1 MRPSLQLYWRLLV
14 RYLRPQ
20 LGQTLLLLLIL
31 CINIL
36 LQLINPLIM
45 RRFLDS
51 ALAGEAMELLT
62 RLALL
67 FIGIAAV
74 QQVAA
79 VSSTVLAENVGWRAT
94 NALRRDLAR
103 HCLRLDLTFHQRHT
117 PGEMI
122 ERIDGDI
129 NALTRFFAQ
138 LVVQLFG
145 NGLLLIGVLA
155 VLLREDMR
163 VGAAMGAFA
172 VITLLVLARLRN
184 LAVPHWQRSREASA
198 RFFGFVE
205 ERLAGTEDI
214 RASNARV
221 FTLFRFHQLLRT
233 FWRTTIRA
241 ELLGFSMINIAWFLF
256 SVGGAVAFVMGA
268 SLYFSGALT
277 IGTVYLIFHY
287 ANLISQPIERIA
299 QEFEQFQR
307 AGAGIARIQELFAT
321 ESRLAE
327 TPAAAGE
334 GESAQGRA
342 GPAGALAVEFEQVR
356 FAYPTDAPPEETTA
370 GLGQFALD
378 GFQLRL
384 EPNEVLGLLGR
395 TGSGKTTLA
404 RLLLRLY
411 DVDSGRVLVAGRDV
425 RRWPLQQLRAQVG
438 MVTQNVQLFQAS
450 IRDNLTFFDRS
461 VPDARIWEA
470 IDTLGLTEWYAS
482 LGDGLDAQ
490 LQIGSG
496 GLSAGESQLVA
507 FTRIFLRN
515 PGVIVLDEASSRL
528 DPATEAFLERAVT
541 RLLSSR
547 TGILIAHRLS
557 TVQRADR
564 IVIVENGEIREQG
577 ARGALAA
584 DPASHY
590 YRLLQL
596 GIEDMGVEEL
606 GMEELSAGEPDR

>member
-1 MRPSLQLYWRLLV
+1 MRPSAQLFLRLLT

-20 LGQTLLLLLIL
+20 LGQTLLLLFVLSA
-31 CINIL
+31 NIL

-51 ALAGEAMELLT
+51 ALAGGSMESLT

-79 VSSTVLAENVGWRAT
+79 VTSAVLAENVGWRAT

-103 HCLRLDLTFHQRHT
+103 HCLRLDLSFHQQHT

-145 NGLLLIGVLA
+145 NGLLLIGVMV

-163 VGAAMGAFA
+163 VGAAIGIFV

-184 LAVPHWQRSREASA
+184 LAVPHWQLSREASA

-214 RASNARV
+214 RASNART

-233 FWRTTIRA
+233 FWQTTIRA

-256 SVGGAVAFVMGA
+256 SVGGAIVFVLGA

-287 ANLISQPIERIA
+287 ANLISQPIEQIA
-299 QEFEQFQR
+299 REFEQFQR
-307 AGAGIARIQELFAT
+307 AGAGIARIQELFTT

-327 TPAAAGE
+327 APATPAGATCPPGSD
-334 GESAQGRA
+334 GSGL
-342 GPAGALAVEFEQVR
+342 AGALAVEFEKVR
-356 FAYPTDAPPEETTA
+356 FAYPTDAPREEETS
-370 GLGQFALD
+370 GNGRFALD
-378 GFQLRL
+378 DFQLRL

-425 RRWPLQQLRAQVG
+425 RQWPLDQLRSQVG

-450 IRDNLTFFDRS
+450 IRDNLTFFDKS
-461 VPDARIWEA
+461 VPEARIREA
-470 IDTLGLTEWYAS
+470 INDLGLARWYAS
-482 LGDGLDAQ
+482 LGEGLDAQ

-496 GLSAGESQLVA
+496 GLSAGEAQLVA
-507 FTRIFLRN
+507 FTRIFLRD
-515 PGVIVLDEASSRL
+515 PRVVVLDEASSRL
-528 DPATEAFLERAVT
+528 DPATEAFLERAVA
-541 RLLSSR
+541 RLLTNR

-564 IVIVENGEIREQG
+564 ILILENGQIREQG
-577 ARGALAA
+577 DRSALIS
-584 DPASHY
+584 DSSSLYH
-590 YRLLQL
+590 RLLQL
-596 GIEDMGVEEL
+596 GAEKLDK
-606 GMEELSAGEPDR
+606 

>member
-1 MRPSLQLYWRLLV
+1 MRPSVQLYLRLLT

-20 LGQTLLLLLIL
+20 LRQTLLLLLVL
-31 CINIL
+31 CANIL

-51 ALAGEAMELLT
+51 ALAGGSMDLLM
-62 RLALL
+62 RLAPL
-67 FIGIAAV
+67 FISIAAV
-74 QQVAA
+74 QQVTA

-94 NALRRDLAR
+94 NALRYDLAQ
-103 HCLRLDLTFHQRHT
+103 HCLHLDLPFHQQRT

-129 NALTRFFAQ
+129 NALARFFSNF
-138 LVVQLFG
+138 VVQILG
-145 NGLLLIGVLA
+145 NCFLLIGVMAILF
-155 VLLREDMR
+155 REDLR
-163 VGAAMGAFA
+163 VGAAIGVFV

-214 RASNARV
+214 RASDARA
-221 FTLFRFHQLLRT
+221 FTLYRFHQLLRS
-233 FWRTTIRA
+233 FWRTTVRA
-241 ELLGFSMINIAWFLF
+241 QLLGFSMINVAWLLF
-256 SVGGAVAFVMGA
+256 SVGNAVAFVVGA
-268 SLYFSGALT
+268 SLFFSGALT

-287 ANLISQPIERIA
+287 TNLISQPLERIA
-299 QEFEQFQR
+299 REFEQFQR

-327 TPAAAGE
+327 TPAAAAGAFSPA
-334 GESAQGRA
+334 GSDSA

-356 FAYPTDAPPEETTA
+356 FAYPTDAPPEESMSEDEK
-370 GLGQFALD
+370 FALD

-384 EPNEVLGLLGR
+384 QPNEVLGLLGR
-395 TGSGKTTLA
+395 TGSGKTTLT

-425 RRWPLQQLRAQVG
+425 RQWPLRQLRSQVG
-438 MVTQNVQLFQAS
+438 IVTQNVQLFQAS
-450 IRDNLTFFDRS
+450 IRDNLTFFDRT
-461 VPDARIWEA
+461 VPDTRIREA
-470 IDTLGLTEWYAS
+470 IDELGLALWFAS
-482 LGDGLDAQ
+482 LGAGLDAQ
-490 LQIGSG
+490 LQVGSG
-496 GLSAGESQLVA
+496 GLSAGEAQLVA
-507 FTRIFLRN
+507 FTRIFLRD
-515 PGVIVLDEASSRL
+515 PGVIVLDEASYRL

-541 RLLSSR
+541 RLLTNR

-564 IVIVENGEIREQG
+564 ILILENGQIQEQG
-577 ARGALAA
+577 DRSALAT
-584 DPASHY
+584 DSSSY
-590 YRLLQL
+590 YHRLLQL
-596 GIEDMGVEEL
+596 GAEGLET
-606 GMEELSAGEPDR
+606 

>member
-1 MRPSLQLYWRLLV
+1 MRPSVQLYLRLLT

-20 LGQTLLLLLIL
+20 LRQTLLLLLVL
-31 CINIL
+31 CANIL
-36 LQLINPLIM
+36 LQLINPLLL

-51 ALAGEAMELLT
+51 ALAGGSVELLT

-74 QQVAA
+74 QQVTA

-94 NALRRDLAR
+94 NALRYDLAQ
-103 HCLRLDLTFHQRHT
+103 HCLHLDLSFHQQRT

-129 NALTRFFAQ
+129 NALAHFFSNF
-138 LVVQLFG
+138 VVQILG
-145 NGLLLIGVLA
+145 NCFLLIGVMAILF
-155 VLLREDMR
+155 REDLR
-163 VGAAMGAFA
+163 VGAAIGVFV

-214 RASNARV
+214 RASDARA
-221 FTLFRFHQLLRT
+221 FTLYRFHQLLRS
-233 FWRTTIRA
+233 FWRTTVRA
-241 ELLGFSMINIAWFLF
+241 QLLGFSMINVAWLLF
-256 SVGGAVAFVMGA
+256 SVGNAVAFVVGA
-268 SLYFSGALT
+268 SLFFSGALT

-287 ANLISQPIERIA
+287 TNLISQPLERIA
-299 QEFEQFQR
+299 REFEQFQR

-327 TPAAAGE
+327 TPAAAVGAVSSA
-334 GESAQGRA
+334 ESDSA

-356 FAYPTDAPPEETTA
+356 FAYPTDAPPDERTSEDEK
-370 GLGQFALD
+370 FALD

-384 EPNEVLGLLGR
+384 QPNEVLGLLGR
-395 TGSGKTTLA
+395 TGSGKTTLT

-425 RRWPLQQLRAQVG
+425 RQWPLRQLRLQVG
-438 MVTQNVQLFQAS
+438 IVTQNVQLFQAS
-450 IRDNLTFFDRS
+450 IRDNLTFFDRT
-461 VPDARIWEA
+461 VPDARIREA
-470 IDTLGLTEWYAS
+470 IDELGLAQWFAS
-482 LGDGLDAQ
+482 LGAGLDAQ
-490 LQIGSG
+490 LQVGSG
-496 GLSAGESQLVA
+496 GLSAGEAQLLA
-507 FTRIFLRN
+507 FTRIFLRD

-541 RLLSSR
+541 RLLTNR
-547 TGILIAHRLS
+547 TGILIAHRL
-557 TVQRADR
+557 TTIQRADR
-564 IVIVENGEIREQG
+564 ILILEKGQIRE
-577 ARGALAA
+577 RGDRRALAT
-584 DPASHY
+584 DSSSHY
-590 YRLLQL
+590 HHLLQL
-596 GIEDMGVEEL
+596 GAEGLE
-606 GMEELSAGEPDR
+606 A

>member
-1 MRPSLQLYWRLLV
+1 MRPSVQLYLRLLT

-20 LGQTLLLLLIL
+20 LRQTLLLLLVL
-31 CINIL
+31 CANIL

-51 ALAGEAMELLT
+51 ALAGGSMDLLT

-67 FIGIAAV
+67 FISIAAV
-74 QQVAA
+74 QQVTA

-94 NALRRDLAR
+94 NALRYDLAQ
-103 HCLRLDLTFHQRHT
+103 HCLHLDLPFHQQRT

-129 NALTRFFAQ
+129 NALARFFSNF
-138 LVVQLFG
+138 VVQILG
-145 NGLLLIGVLA
+145 NCFLLIGVMAILF
-155 VLLREDMR
+155 REDLR
-163 VGAAMGAFA
+163 VGAAIGVFV

-214 RASNARV
+214 RASDARA
-221 FTLFRFHQLLRT
+221 FTLYRFHQLLRS
-233 FWRTTIRA
+233 FWRTTVRA
-241 ELLGFSMINIAWFLF
+241 QLLGFSMINVAWLLF
-256 SVGGAVAFVMGA
+256 SVGNAVAFVVGA
-268 SLYFSGALT
+268 SLFFSGALT

-287 ANLISQPIERIA
+287 TNLISQPLERIA
-299 QEFEQFQR
+299 REFEQFQR

-327 TPAAAGE
+327 TPAAAAGAFSPA
-334 GESAQGRA
+334 GSDSA
-342 GPAGALAVEFEQVR
+342 GPTGALAVEFEQVR
-356 FAYPTDAPPEETTA
+356 FAYPTDAPPEESMSEDEK
-370 GLGQFALD
+370 FALD

-384 EPNEVLGLLGR
+384 QPNEVLGLLGR
-395 TGSGKTTLA
+395 TGSGKTTLT

-425 RRWPLQQLRAQVG
+425 RQWPLRQLRSQVG
-438 MVTQNVQLFQAS
+438 IVTQNVQLFQAS
-450 IRDNLTFFDRS
+450 IRDNLTFFDRT
-461 VPDARIWEA
+461 VPDTRIREA
-470 IDTLGLTEWYAS
+470 IDELGLALWFAS
-482 LGDGLDAQ
+482 LGAGLDAQ
-490 LQIGSG
+490 LQVGSG
-496 GLSAGESQLVA
+496 GLSAGEAQLVA
-507 FTRIFLRN
+507 FTRIFLRD

-541 RLLSSR
+541 RLLTNR

-564 IVIVENGEIREQG
+564 ILILENGQIQEQG
-577 ARGALAA
+577 DRSALAT
-584 DPASHY
+584 DSSSY
-590 YRLLQL
+590 YHRLLQL
-596 GIEDMGVEEL
+596 GAEGLET
-606 GMEELSAGEPDR
+606 

>member
-1 MRPSLQLYWRLLV
+1 MRPSLQLPRRLLV
-14 RYLRPQ
+14 RYLGPQ
-20 LGQTLLLLLIL
+20 LGQTLLLLFIL
-31 CINIL
+31 CVDIL

-51 ALAGEAMELLT
+51 ALAGGSMELLT
-62 RLALL
+62 RLALS

-74 QQVAA
+74 QQVATL
-79 VSSTVLAENVGWRAT
+79 SSTVLAENVGWRAT

-103 HCLRLDLTFHQRHT
+103 HCLRLDLTFHQQHT

-138 LVVQLFG
+138 LVVQLLG
-145 NGLLLIGVLA
+145 NSLLLVGVMV

-163 VGAAMGAFA
+163 VGVAMGVFA
-172 VITLLVLARLRN
+172 VIILLVLGRLRN

-221 FTLFRFHQLLRT
+221 FTLYRFHRLLRT
-233 FWRTTIRA
+233 FWQTTIRA
-241 ELLGFSMINIAWFLF
+241 EMLGFSMINIAWFLY
-256 SVGGAVAFVMGA
+256 SVGGAIALVMGA

-287 ANLISQPIERIA
+287 ANLIAQPIERIA
-299 QEFEQFQR
+299 NEFEKFQR

-327 TPAAAGE
+327 SPAAGE
-334 GESAQGRA
+334 AVSSPNDGA
-342 GPAGALAVEFEQVR
+342 GQAGALAVEFEQVR

-425 RRWPLQQLRAQVG
+425 RQWPLQQLRTQVG

-450 IRDNLTFFDRS
+450 IRDNLTFFDKS
-461 VPDARIWEA
+461 VSDARIWEA
-470 IDTLGLTEWYAS
+470 IDSLGLTEWYAS
-482 LGDGLDAQ
+482 LGEGLDAQ
-490 LQIGSG
+490 LQVGSG

-507 FTRIFLRN
+507 FTRIFLLD
-515 PGVIVLDEASSRL
+515 PGIIVLDEASSRL
-528 DPATEAFLERAVT
+528 DPATEAYLEKAVT
-541 RLLSSR
+541 GLLSSR
-547 TGILIAHRLS
+547 TGILIAHRLA
-557 TVQRADR
+557 TVERADK
-564 IVIVENGEIREQG
+564 IVIVENGEIREHG
-577 ARGALAA
+577 DRAALAA

-596 GIEDMGVEEL
+596 GIEDMSGEGLSKEGSGAEES
-606 GMEELSAGEPDR
+606 GR

>member
-51 ALAGEAMELLT
+51 ALAGGSMELLT

-74 QQVAA
+74 QQVA
-79 VSSTVLAENVGWRAT
+79 VVGSTVLAENVGWRAT

-103 HCLRLDLTFHQRHT
+103 HCLRLDLTFHLQHT

-145 NGLLLIGVLA
+145 NGLLLIGVMV
-155 VLLREDMR
+155 VLVREDMR
-163 VGAAMGAFA
+163 VGAAIGVF
-172 VITLLVLARLRN
+172 VVVSLLVLGRLRN
-184 LAVPHWQRSREASA
+184 LAVPHWQRAREASA

-221 FTLFRFHQLLRT
+221 FTLFRFHQLLRR
-233 FWRTTIRA
+233 FWQTTIRA
-241 ELLGFSMINIAWFLF
+241 ELLGFSMINTAWFLF
-256 SVGGAVAFVMGA
+256 SVGGAIAFVVGA

-277 IGTVYLIFHY
+277 IGTVYLVFHY
-287 ANLISQPIERIA
+287 TNLISQPIERIA

-321 ESRLAE
+321 ESRLGE
-327 TPAAAGE
+327 TPEAVAGE
-334 GESAQGRA
+334 ESPQEGSGAGR
-342 GPAGALAVEFEQVR
+342 AGALAVEFEQVR
-356 FAYPTDAPPEETTA
+356 FAYPTDAPPEEVTA

-384 EPNEVLGLLGR
+384 EPGEVLGLLGR

-425 RRWPLQQLRAQVG
+425 RRWSLQELRAQVG

-450 IRDNLTFFDRS
+450 VRDNLTFFDRD

-470 IDTLGLTEWYAS
+470 IETLGLTAWYAS
-482 LGDGLDAQ
+482 LGEGLDAQ

-507 FTRIFLRN
+507 FTRIFLRD

-541 RLLSSR
+541 RLLSDR
-547 TGILIAHRLS
+547 TGILIAHRLA

-577 ARGALAA
+577 DRGALASN
-584 DPASHY
+584 PASHY
-590 YRLLQL
+590 HHLLQL
-596 GIEDMGVEEL
+596 GIEDLGAAEL
-606 GMEELSAGEPDR
+606 DR

>member
-1 MRPSLQLYWRLLV
+1 MRPSVQLYLRLLT

-20 LGQTLLLLLIL
+20 LRQTLLLLLVL
-31 CINIL
+31 CANIL

-51 ALAGEAMELLT
+51 ALAGGSMDLLM

-67 FIGIAAV
+67 FISIAAV
-74 QQVAA
+74 QQVTA

-94 NALRRDLAR
+94 NALRYDLAQ
-103 HCLRLDLTFHQRHT
+103 HCLHLDLPFHQQRT

-129 NALTRFFAQ
+129 NALARFFSNF
-138 LVVQLFG
+138 VVQILG
-145 NGLLLIGVLA
+145 NCFLLIGVMAILF
-155 VLLREDMR
+155 REDLR
-163 VGAAMGAFA
+163 VGAAIGVFV

-214 RASNARV
+214 RASDARA
-221 FTLFRFHQLLRT
+221 FTLYRFHQLLRS
-233 FWRTTIRA
+233 FWRTTVRA
-241 ELLGFSMINIAWFLF
+241 QLLGFSMINVAWLLF
-256 SVGGAVAFVMGA
+256 SVGNAVAFVVGA
-268 SLYFSGALT
+268 SLFFSGALT

-287 ANLISQPIERIA
+287 TNLISQPLERIA
-299 QEFEQFQR
+299 REFEQFQR

-327 TPAAAGE
+327 TPAAAAGAFSPA
-334 GESAQGRA
+334 GSDSA
-342 GPAGALAVEFEQVR
+342 GPTGALAVEFEQVR
-356 FAYPTDAPPEETTA
+356 FAYPTDAPPEESMSEDEK
-370 GLGQFALD
+370 FALD

-384 EPNEVLGLLGR
+384 QPNEVLGLLGR
-395 TGSGKTTLA
+395 TGSGKTTLT

-425 RRWPLQQLRAQVG
+425 RQWPLRQLRSQVG
-438 MVTQNVQLFQAS
+438 IVTQNVQLFQAS
-450 IRDNLTFFDRS
+450 IRDNLTFFDRT
-461 VPDARIWEA
+461 VPDARIREA
-470 IDTLGLTEWYAS
+470 IDELGLAQWFAS
-482 LGDGLDAQ
+482 LGAGLDAQ
-490 LQIGSG
+490 LQVGSG
-496 GLSAGESQLVA
+496 GLSAGEAQLVA
-507 FTRIFLRN
+507 FTRIFLRD

-541 RLLSSR
+541 RLLTNR

-564 IVIVENGEIREQG
+564 ILILENGQIQEQG
-577 ARGALAA
+577 DRSALAT
-584 DPASHY
+584 DSSSY
-590 YRLLQL
+590 YHRLLQL
-596 GIEDMGVEEL
+596 GAEGLET
-606 GMEELSAGEPDR
+606 

>member
-1 MRPSLQLYWRLLV
+1 MRPSVQLYLRLLT

-20 LGQTLLLLLIL
+20 LRQTLLLLLVL
-31 CINIL
+31 CANIL

-51 ALAGEAMELLT
+51 ALAGGSMDLLM

-67 FIGIAAV
+67 FISIAAV
-74 QQVAA
+74 QQVTA

-94 NALRRDLAR
+94 NALRYDLAQ
-103 HCLRLDLTFHQRHT
+103 HCLHLDLPFHQQRT

-129 NALTRFFAQ
+129 NALARFFSNF
-138 LVVQLFG
+138 VVQILG
-145 NGLLLIGVLA
+145 NCFLLIGVMAILF
-155 VLLREDMR
+155 REDLR
-163 VGAAMGAFA
+163 VGAAIGVFV

-214 RASNARV
+214 RASDARA
-221 FTLFRFHQLLRT
+221 FTLYRFHQLLRS
-233 FWRTTIRA
+233 FWRTTVRA
-241 ELLGFSMINIAWFLF
+241 QLLGFSMINVAWLLF
-256 SVGGAVAFVMGA
+256 SVGNAVAFVVGA
-268 SLYFSGALT
+268 SLFFSGALT

-287 ANLISQPIERIA
+287 TNLISQPLERIA
-299 QEFEQFQR
+299 REFEQFQR

-327 TPAAAGE
+327 TPAAAAGAFSPA
-334 GESAQGRA
+334 GSDSA
-342 GPAGALAVEFEQVR
+342 GPTGALTVEFEQVR
-356 FAYPTDAPPEETTA
+356 FAYPTDAPPEESMSEDEK
-370 GLGQFALD
+370 FALD

-384 EPNEVLGLLGR
+384 QPNEVLGLLGR
-395 TGSGKTTLA
+395 TGSGKTTLT

-425 RRWPLQQLRAQVG
+425 RQWPLRQLRSQVG
-438 MVTQNVQLFQAS
+438 IVTQNVQLFQAS
-450 IRDNLTFFDRS
+450 IRDNLTFFDRT
-461 VPDARIWEA
+461 VPDTRIREA
-470 IDTLGLTEWYAS
+470 IDELGLALWFAS
-482 LGDGLDAQ
+482 LGAGLDAQ
-490 LQIGSG
+490 LQVGSG
-496 GLSAGESQLVA
+496 GLSAGEAQLVA
-507 FTRIFLRN
+507 FTRIFLRD

-541 RLLSSR
+541 RLLTNR

-564 IVIVENGEIREQG
+564 ILILENGQIQEQG
-577 ARGALAA
+577 DRSALAT
-584 DPASHY
+584 DSSSY
-590 YRLLQL
+590 YHRLLQL
-596 GIEDMGVEEL
+596 GAEGLET
-606 GMEELSAGEPDR
+606 

>member
-1 MRPSLQLYWRLLV
+1 MRPSLQLYRRLLV

-20 LGQTLLLLLIL
+20 LGQTLLLLFVL

-36 LQLINPLIM
+36 LQLTNPLIM

-51 ALAGEAMELLT
+51 GLAGGPMELLT

-103 HCLRLDLTFHQRHT
+103 HCLHLDLTFHQQRT

-129 NALTRFFAQ
+129 DALTRLFAQ

-145 NGLLLIGVLA
+145 NGLLLIGVM
-155 VLLREDMR
+155 VILLREDMR
-163 VGAAMGAFA
+163 VGAAIGTF
-172 VITLLVLARLRN
+172 VVFTLLLLGRLRN

-233 FWRTTIRA
+233 FWQTTIRA
-241 ELLGFSMINIAWFLF
+241 ELLGFSMINVAWFLL
-256 SVGGAVAFVMGA
+256 SVGAAIAFVLGA

-287 ANLISQPIERIA
+287 TNLISQPIERIA
-299 QEFEQFQR
+299 REFEQFQR

-321 ESRLAE
+321 ESRLVEMPEAL
-327 TPAAAGE
+327 AGTAFQQR
-334 GESAQGRA
+334 SDDA
-342 GPAGALAVEFEQVR
+342 GQADALAVEFEQVR
-356 FAYPTDAPPEETTA
+356 FAYPIDAPPEEATT
-370 GLGQFALD
+370 GNGKFALD

-411 DVDSGRVLVAGRDV
+411 DVESGRVLVAGRDV
-425 RRWPLQQLRAQVG
+425 RQWPLQQLRAQVG

-450 IRDNLTFFDRS
+450 VRDNLTFFDRT

-470 IDTLGLTEWYAS
+470 IDELGLAQWYAS
-482 LGDGLDAQ
+482 LGEGLDAQ
-490 LQIGSG
+490 LQVGSG
-496 GLSAGESQLVA
+496 GLSAGEAQLVA
-507 FTRIFLRN
+507 FTRIFLRD
-515 PGVIVLDEASSRL
+515 PGVIVLDEASSLL

-541 RLLSSR
+541 RLLSNR

-564 IVIVENGEIREQG
+564 IVILENGQIREQG
-577 ARGALAA
+577 ERGALAT

-590 YRLLQL
+590 HRLLQL
-596 GIEDMGVEEL
+596 GIEEMGAEEL
-606 GMEELSAGEPDR
+606 ER

>member
-1 MRPSLQLYWRLLV
+1 MRPSVQLYLRLLT

-20 LGQTLLLLLIL
+20 LRQTLLLLLVL
-31 CINIL
+31 CANIL

-51 ALAGEAMELLT
+51 ALAGGSMDLLM

-67 FIGIAAV
+67 FISIAAV
-74 QQVAA
+74 QQVTA

-94 NALRRDLAR
+94 NALRYDLAQ
-103 HCLRLDLTFHQRHT
+103 HCLHLDLPFHQQRT

-129 NALTRFFAQ
+129 NALARFFSNF
-138 LVVQLFG
+138 VVQILG
-145 NGLLLIGVLA
+145 NCFLLIGVMAILF
-155 VLLREDMR
+155 REDLR
-163 VGAAMGAFA
+163 VGAAIGVFV

-214 RASNARV
+214 RASDARA
-221 FTLFRFHQLLRT
+221 FTLYRFHQLLRS
-233 FWRTTIRA
+233 FWRTTVRA
-241 ELLGFSMINIAWFLF
+241 QLLGFSMINVAWLLF
-256 SVGGAVAFVMGA
+256 SVGNAVAFVVGA
-268 SLYFSGALT
+268 SLFFSGALT

-287 ANLISQPIERIA
+287 TNLISQPLERIA
-299 QEFEQFQR
+299 REFEQFQR

-327 TPAAAGE
+327 TPAAAAGAFSPA
-334 GESAQGRA
+334 GSDSA

-356 FAYPTDAPPEETTA
+356 FAYPTDAPPEESMSEDEK
-370 GLGQFALD
+370 FALD

-384 EPNEVLGLLGR
+384 QPNEVLGLLGR
-395 TGSGKTTLA
+395 TGSGKTTLT

-425 RRWPLQQLRAQVG
+425 RQWPLRQLRSQVG
-438 MVTQNVQLFQAS
+438 IVTQNVQLFQAS
-450 IRDNLTFFDRS
+450 IRDNLTFFDRT
-461 VPDARIWEA
+461 VPDTRIREA
-470 IDTLGLTEWYAS
+470 IDELGLALWFAS
-482 LGDGLDAQ
+482 LGAGLDAQ
-490 LQIGSG
+490 LQVGSG
-496 GLSAGESQLVA
+496 GLSAGEAQLVA
-507 FTRIFLRN
+507 FTRIFLRD

-541 RLLSSR
+541 RLLTNR

-564 IVIVENGEIREQG
+564 ILILENGQIQEQG
-577 ARGALAA
+577 DRSALAT
-584 DPASHY
+584 DSSSY
-590 YRLLQL
+590 YHRLLQL
-596 GIEDMGVEEL
+596 GAEGLET
-606 GMEELSAGEPDR
+606 

>member
-1 MRPSLQLYWRLLV
+1 MRPSAQLYMRLLT

-20 LGQTLLLLLIL
+20 LGQALLLLFVL
-31 CINIL
+31 CANII

-51 ALAGEAMELLT
+51 ALAGESVDLLT

-74 QQVAA
+74 QQVTA

-94 NALRRDLAR
+94 NALRYDLAR
-103 HCLRLDLTFHQRHT
+103 HCLHLDLSFHQQHT

-129 NALTRFFAQ
+129 NALTRFFSQ
-138 LVVQLFG
+138 LVVQIFG
-145 NGLLLIGVLA
+145 NCLLLIGVMV

-163 VGAAMGAFA
+163 VGAAIGVFV

-184 LAVPHWQRSREASA
+184 LAVPHWKRSREASA

-214 RASNARV
+214 RASNARA
-221 FTLFRFHQLLRT
+221 FTLHRFHQLLRT
-233 FWRTTIRA
+233 FWQTTVRA
-241 ELLGFSMINIAWFLF
+241 ELLGFSMINIAWLLF
-256 SVGGAVAFVMGA
+256 SVGNAVAFVVGA
-268 SLYFSGALT
+268 SLFFSGALT

-287 ANLISQPIERIA
+287 TNLIAQPLQQIA

-307 AGAGIARIQELFAT
+307 AGAGIARVQELFAT

-327 TPAAAGE
+327 ASAVRVGAVSSAG
-334 GESAQGRA
+334 GDSA
-342 GPAGALAVEFEQVR
+342 GPTGALAVEFERVR
-356 FAYPTDAPPEETTA
+356 FAYPTDAPPEERTSEN
-370 GLGQFALD
+370 GKFALD
-378 GFQLRL
+378 SFQLRL
-384 EPNEVLGLLGR
+384 APNEVLGLLGR

-404 RLLLRLY
+404 RLLLRLH

-425 RRWPLQQLRAQVG
+425 RRWPLRQLRSQVG

-450 IRDNLTFFDRS
+450 IRDNLTFFDQT
-461 VPDARIWEA
+461 VTDARIREA
-470 IDTLGLTEWYAS
+470 IDELGLAQWYAA
-482 LGDGLDAQ
+482 LGGLDAQ
-490 LQIGSG
+490 LQVGSG
-496 GLSAGESQLVA
+496 GLSAGEAQLLA
-507 FTRIFLRN
+507 FTRIFLRD

-528 DPATEAFLERAVT
+528 DPATEAFLERAVG
-541 RLLSSR
+541 RLLTDR

-564 IVIVENGEIREQG
+564 ILILENGQIQEQG
-577 ARGALAA
+577 DRSALAS
-584 DPASHY
+584 DSSSHY
-590 YRLLQL
+590 HHLLQL
-596 GIEDMGVEEL
+596 GAEGLDT
-606 GMEELSAGEPDR
+606 

>member
-1 MRPSLQLYWRLLV
+1 MRPSLQVYWRLLV

-51 ALAGEAMELLT
+51 ALAGDSMALLT

-103 HCLRLDLTFHQRHT
+103 HCLRLDLTFHQQHT

-145 NGLLLIGVLA
+145 NGLLLIGVLV
-155 VLLREDMR
+155 VLLREDLR
-163 VGAAMGAFA
+163 VGAAFGVF
-172 VITLLVLARLRN
+172 VVVTLLVLGRLRN

-233 FWRTTIRA
+233 FWQTTIRA

-256 SVGGAVAFVMGA
+256 SIGAAISFVLGA
-268 SLYFSGALT
+268 YLYFSGALT

-287 ANLISQPIERIA
+287 SNLITGPIERIA

-321 ESRLAE
+321 ESRLVE
-327 TPAAAGE
+327 TPAAAVGE
-334 GESAQGRA
+334 DSRRGRDGA

-356 FAYPTDAPPEETTA
+356 FAYPTEAPPEEATA

-384 EPNEVLGLLGR
+384 EPKEVLGLLGR

-425 RRWPLQQLRAQVG
+425 RQWPLQELRAQVA

-450 IRDNLTFFDRS
+450 VRDNLTFFDRS

-470 IDTLGLTEWYAS
+470 IDTLGLAEWYAS

-507 FTRIFLRN
+507 FTRIFLRD

-541 RLLSSR
+541 RLLSDR
-547 TGILIAHRLS
+547 TGILIAHRLA

-577 ARGALAA
+577 DRGVLAS

-590 YRLLQL
+590 HRLLRL
-596 GIEDMGVEEL
+596 GIEDMGIGDMDVEGL
-606 GMEELSAGEPDR
+606 DR

>member
-1 MRPSLQLYWRLLV
+1 MRPSVQLYLRLLT

-20 LGQTLLLLLIL
+20 LRQTLLLLLVL
-31 CINIL
+31 CANIL

-51 ALAGEAMELLT
+51 ALAGGSMDLLM

-67 FIGIAAV
+67 FISIAAV
-74 QQVAA
+74 QQVTA

-94 NALRRDLAR
+94 NALRYDLAQ
-103 HCLRLDLTFHQRHT
+103 HCLHLDLPFHQQRT

-129 NALTRFFAQ
+129 NALARFFSNF
-138 LVVQLFG
+138 VVQILG
-145 NGLLLIGVLA
+145 NCFLLIGVMAILF
-155 VLLREDMR
+155 REDLR
-163 VGAAMGAFA
+163 VGAAIGVFV

-214 RASNARV
+214 RASDARA
-221 FTLFRFHQLLRT
+221 FTLYRFHQLLRS
-233 FWRTTIRA
+233 FWRTTVRA
-241 ELLGFSMINIAWFLF
+241 QLLGFSMINVAWLLF
-256 SVGGAVAFVMGA
+256 SVGNAVAFVVGA
-268 SLYFSGALT
+268 SLFFSGALT

-287 ANLISQPIERIA
+287 TNLISQPLERIA
-299 QEFEQFQR
+299 REFEQFQR

-327 TPAAAGE
+327 TPAAAAGAFSPA
-334 GESAQGRA
+334 GSDSA
-342 GPAGALAVEFEQVR
+342 GPTGALAVEFEQVR
-356 FAYPTDAPPEETTA
+356 FAYPTDAPPEESMSEDEK
-370 GLGQFALD
+370 FALD

-384 EPNEVLGLLGR
+384 QPNEVLGLLGR
-395 TGSGKTTLA
+395 TGSGKTTLT

-425 RRWPLQQLRAQVG
+425 RQWPLRQLRSQVG
-438 MVTQNVQLFQAS
+438 IVTQNVQLFQAS
-450 IRDNLTFFDRS
+450 IRDNLTFFDRT
-461 VPDARIWEA
+461 VPDTRIREA
-470 IDTLGLTEWYAS
+470 IDELGLALWFAS
-482 LGDGLDAQ
+482 LGAGLDAQ
-490 LQIGSG
+490 LQVGSG
-496 GLSAGESQLVA
+496 GLSAGEAQLVA
-507 FTRIFLRN
+507 FTRIFLRD

-541 RLLSSR
+541 RLLTNR

-564 IVIVENGEIREQG
+564 ILILENGQIQEQG
-577 ARGALAA
+577 DRSALATN
-584 DPASHY
+584 SSSY
-590 YRLLQL
+590 YHRLLQL
-596 GIEDMGVEEL
+596 GAEGLET
-606 GMEELSAGEPDR
+606 

>member
-1 MRPSLQLYWRLLV
+1 MRPSVQLYLRLLT

-20 LGQTLLLLLIL
+20 LRQTLLLLLVL
-31 CINIL
+31 CANIL

-51 ALAGEAMELLT
+51 ALAGGSMDLLT

-74 QQVAA
+74 QQVTA

-94 NALRRDLAR
+94 NALRYDLAQ
-103 HCLRLDLTFHQRHT
+103 HCLHLDLPFHQQRT

-129 NALTRFFAQ
+129 NALARFFSNF
-138 LVVQLFG
+138 VVQILG
-145 NGLLLIGVLA
+145 NCFLLIGVMAILF
-155 VLLREDMR
+155 REDLR
-163 VGAAMGAFA
+163 VGAAIGVFV

-214 RASNARV
+214 RASDARA
-221 FTLFRFHQLLRT
+221 FTLYRFHQLLRS
-233 FWRTTIRA
+233 FWRTTVRA
-241 ELLGFSMINIAWFLF
+241 QLLGFSMINVAWLLF
-256 SVGGAVAFVMGA
+256 SVGNAVAFVVGA
-268 SLYFSGALT
+268 SLFFSGALT

-287 ANLISQPIERIA
+287 TNLISQPLERIA
-299 QEFEQFQR
+299 REFEQFQR

-327 TPAAAGE
+327 TPAAAVGAVSSA
-334 GESAQGRA
+334 ESDSA

-356 FAYPTDAPPEETTA
+356 FAYPTDAPPDERTSEDEK
-370 GLGQFALD
+370 FALD

-384 EPNEVLGLLGR
+384 QPNEVLGLLGR
-395 TGSGKTTLA
+395 TGSGKTTLT

-425 RRWPLQQLRAQVG
+425 RQWPLRQLRSQVG
-438 MVTQNVQLFQAS
+438 IVTQNVQLFQAS
-450 IRDNLTFFDRS
+450 IRDNLTFFDRT
-461 VPDARIWEA
+461 VPDTRIREA
-470 IDTLGLTEWYAS
+470 IDELGLAQWFAS
-482 LGDGLDAQ
+482 LGAGLDAQ
-490 LQIGSG
+490 LQVGSG
-496 GLSAGESQLVA
+496 GLSAGEAQLLA
-507 FTRIFLRN
+507 FTRIFLRD

-541 RLLSSR
+541 RLLTNR

-564 IVIVENGEIREQG
+564 ILILENGQIQEQG
-577 ARGALAA
+577 DRSALAT
-584 DPASHY
+584 DSSSY
-590 YRLLQL
+590 YHRLLQL
-596 GIEDMGVEEL
+596 GAEGLET
-606 GMEELSAGEPDR
+606 

>member
-1 MRPSLQLYWRLLV
+1 MRPSLQLYKRLLT

-20 LGQTLLLLLIL
+20 LGQTLLLLFVL

-51 ALAGEAMELLT
+51 ALAGGSIELLT

-67 FIGIAAV
+67 FIGIAAI

-103 HCLRLDLTFHQRHT
+103 HCLHLDLTFHQQRT

-145 NGLLLIGVLA
+145 NGLLLIGVMV

-163 VGAAMGAFA
+163 VGAAIGAFV
-172 VITLLVLARLRN
+172 VITLLVLGRLRN

-221 FTLFRFHQLLRT
+221 FTLFRFHELLRT
-233 FWRTTIRA
+233 FWQTTIRA
-241 ELLGFSMINIAWFLF
+241 ELLGFSMINVAWILF
-256 SVGGAVAFVMGA
+256 SVGAAIAFVVGA

-287 ANLISQPIERIA
+287 TNLISQPIEQIA
-299 QEFEQFQR
+299 REFEQFQR

-321 ESRLAE
+321 KSRLVE
-327 TPAAAGE
+327 TPIAAGRAD
-334 GESAQGRA
+334 SPQGSA
-342 GPAGALAVEFEQVR
+342 GPARALAVEFEQVR
-356 FAYPTDAPPEETTA
+356 FAYPTDAPPEEATA

-425 RRWPLQQLRAQVG
+425 RQWPLQQLRARVA

-450 IRDNLTFFDRS
+450 VRDNLTFFDRS
-461 VPDARIWEA
+461 VPEARIREA
-470 IDTLGLTEWYAS
+470 IEELGLAEWYAS
-482 LGDGLDAQ
+482 LGEGLDAQ

-507 FTRIFLRN
+507 FTRIFLRD
-515 PGVIVLDEASSRL
+515 PGVIVLDEASSLL

-541 RLLSSR
+541 RLLSNR

-564 IVIVENGEIREQG
+564 ILILKNGEIREQG
-577 ARGALAA
+577 DRGTLAS
-584 DPASHY
+584 DPTSHY
-590 YRLLQL
+590 HRLLQL
-596 GIEDMGVEEL
+596 GIEEMGAEEL
-606 GMEELSAGEPDR
+606 VR